1 MKRKGGKNGM
11 KCETFENY
19 LDGYLDGSLSELEQQ
34 AMQEHM
40 QNCPGCRKRYE
51 EQRLLLEE
59 LRHLDDGVRAPE
71 GLVAGTMERIRRE
84 RQPRRRT
91 RPYWIG
97 GGIAAALCLTLAV
110 GTLLGGTFRATSS
123 APKTSL
129 MNMAA
134 TADTSW
140 DSAGGGE
147 SYAET
152 EEAVEAPAAPPPNA
166 AMAMDAGAATANTA
180 TANTATADGASA
192 DGARSAETPEYGLK
206 IIREARIEMQ
216 TENYSED
223 MAALEELV
231 TSMGGFITSREEWGS
246 EQSAETGEN
255 PRTLSLTLRIP
266 SDQLDAFVEQAKQV
280 GIVTASSISE
290 TDVTD
295 QYTDTDRRLQAYQKQ
310 YDRVLE
316 MMDQATTVEELIQIE
331 SELSRLEMEI
341 ESCQG
346 TLNYWDARV
355 NYSTVYIYVDEVR
368 RAISANPSLGERMRT
383 ALANSWDDFTQGCQD
398 LVVNLYAAIPYI
410 AVWIVVLAAAGGIA
424 ALIVRKV
431 RKGRRK

>member
-1 MKRKGGKNGM
+1 M

-19 LDGYLDGSLSELEQQ
+19 LDGYLDGSLSELEQL

-97 GGIAAALCLTLAV
+97 GGIAAALCLTLAL
-110 GTLLGGTFRATSS
+110 GTLLGGAMNATSS

-180 TANTATADGASA
+180 TADGASA
-192 DGARSAETPEYGLK
+192 DGAASRSAETPEYGLK
-206 IIREARIEMQ
+206 IIREATIEMQ

-410 AVWIVVLAAAGGIA
+410 VVWIVVLAAAGGIA
-424 ALIVRKV
+424 VLIVRKV

>member
-1 MKRKGGKNGM
+1 M

-180 TANTATADGASA
+180 TADGASA
-192 DGARSAETPEYGLK
+192 DGAASRSAETPEYGLK
-206 IIREARIEMQ
+206 IIREATIQMQ

-424 ALIVRKV
+424 VLIVRKV

>member
-1 MKRKGGKNGM
+1 M

-152 EEAVEAPAAPPPNA
+152 GEAVEAPAAAPNA

-180 TANTATADGASA
+180 TADEASA
-192 DGARSAETPEYGLK
+192 DGAASRSAETPEYGLK
-206 IIREARIEMQ
+206 IIREATIQMQ

-424 ALIVRKV
+424 VLIVRKV

>member
-1 MKRKGGKNGM
+1 M

-110 GTLLGGTFRATSS
+110 GTFLGGAMNATSS

-166 AMAMDAGAATANTA
+166 AMAMDAGAA

-424 ALIVRKV
+424 VLIVRKV

>member
-1 MKRKGGKNGM
+1 M

-19 LDGYLDGSLSELEQQ
+19 LDGYLDGSLSELERQ

-152 EEAVEAPAAPPPNA
+152 EETVEAPAAPPPNA
-166 AMAMDAGAATANTA
+166 AMAMDAGAA

-206 IIREARIEMQ
+206 IIREATIQMQ

-316 MMDQATTVEELIQIE
+316 MMDRATTVEELIQIE

-410 AVWIVVLAAAGGIA
+410 VVWIVVLAAAGGIA
-424 ALIVRKV
+424 VLIVRKV

>member
-1 MKRKGGKNGM
+1 M

-84 RQPRRRT
+84 RRPRRRT

-97 GGIAAALCLTLAV
+97 GGIAAALCLTLAL
-110 GTLLGGTFRATSS
+110 GTLLGGAMNATSS

-134 TADTSW
+134 TTEMGW
-140 DSAGGGE
+140 DSASGGE
-147 SYAET
+147 SYAQT
-152 EEAVEAPAAPPPNA
+152 EETVEAPAEAPAAPAPNA
-166 AMAMDAGAATANTA
+166 ALAAMDAGAA
-180 TANTATADGASA
+180 ADGAAADDAAA
-192 DGARSAETPEYGLK
+192 DGTAARSAETPEYGLK
-206 IIREARIEMQ
+206 IIREATIQMQ

-280 GIVTASSISE
+280 GIVTSSSISE

-410 AVWIVVLAAAGGIA
+410 VVWIVVLAAAGGIA
-424 ALIVRKV
+424 VLIVRKV

>member
-1 MKRKGGKNGM
+1 M

-19 LDGYLDGSLSELEQQ
+19 LDGYLDGSLSELERQ

-110 GTLLGGTFRATSS
+110 GTLLGGAMNATSS

-134 TADTSW
+134 A
-140 DSAGGGE
+140 
-147 SYAET
+147 
-152 EEAVEAPAAPPPNA
+152 
-166 AMAMDAGAATANTA
+166 
-180 TANTATADGASA
+180 ADGTA
-192 DGARSAETPEYGLK
+192 ARSAETPEYGLK
-206 IIREARIEMQ
+206 IIREATIQMQ

-280 GIVTASSISE
+280 GIVTSSSISE

-410 AVWIVVLAAAGGIA
+410 VVWIVVLAAAGGIA
-424 ALIVRKV
+424 VLIVRKV

>member
-1 MKRKGGKNGM
+1 MSNPNRRG
-11 KCETFENY
+11 
-19 LDGYLDGSLSELEQQ
+19 
-34 AMQEHM
+34 AM
-40 QNCPGCRKRYE
+40 
-51 EQRLLLEE
+51 
-59 LRHLDDGVRAPE
+59 A
-71 GLVAGTMERIRRE
+71 LVSAS
-84 RQPRRRT
+84 
-91 RPYWIG
+91 
-97 GGIAAALCLTLAV
+97 LCLTLAV

-152 EEAVEAPAAPPPNA
+152 EEAVEAPAEAPAAPAPNA
-166 AMAMDAGAATANTA
+166 ALAAMDAGAAADDA
-180 TANTATADGASA
+180 AADGTA
-192 DGARSAETPEYGLK
+192 ARSAETPEYGLK
-206 IIREARIEMQ
+206 IIREATIQMQ

-410 AVWIVVLAAAGGIA
+410 VVWIVVLAAAGGIA
-424 ALIVRKV
+424 VLIVRKV

>member
-1 MKRKGGKNGM
+1 M

-166 AMAMDAGAATANTA
+166 AMAMDAGAA

-410 AVWIVVLAAAGGIA
+410 VVWIVVLAAAGGIA
-424 ALIVRKV
+424 VLIVRKV

>member
-110 GTLLGGTFRATSS
+110 GTFLGGAMNATSS

-166 AMAMDAGAATANTA
+166 AMAMDAGAA

-316 MMDQATTVEELIQIE
+316 MMDQVTTVEELIQIE

-424 ALIVRKV
+424 VLIVRKV

>member
-1 MKRKGGKNGM
+1 M

-110 GTLLGGTFRATSS
+110 GTFLGGAMNATSS

-180 TANTATADGASA
+180 TANTAAADGASA

-206 IIREARIEMQ
+206 IIREATIQMQ

>member
-1 MKRKGGKNGM
+1 M

-97 GGIAAALCLTLAV
+97 GGIAAALCLTLAL

-166 AMAMDAGAATANTA
+166 AMAMDAGAA

-424 ALIVRKV
+424 VLIVRKV

>member
-19 LDGYLDGSLSELEQQ
+19 LDGYLDGSLSELERQ

-166 AMAMDAGAATANTA
+166 AMAMDAGAA

-368 RAISANPSLGERMRT
+368 RAISANPSLGERMHT

-424 ALIVRKV
+424 VLIVRKV

>member
-1 MKRKGGKNGM
+1 
-11 KCETFENY
+11 
-19 LDGYLDGSLSELEQQ
+19 
-34 AMQEHM
+34 
-40 QNCPGCRKRYE
+40 
-51 EQRLLLEE
+51 
-59 LRHLDDGVRAPE
+59 
-71 GLVAGTMERIRRE
+71 
-84 RQPRRRT
+84 
-91 RPYWIG
+91 
-97 GGIAAALCLTLAV
+97 
-110 GTLLGGTFRATSS
+110 
-123 APKTSL
+123 
-129 MNMAA
+129 
-134 TADTSW
+134 
-140 DSAGGGE
+140 
-147 SYAET
+147 
-152 EEAVEAPAAPPPNA
+152 
-166 AMAMDAGAATANTA
+166 MDAGAAADDA
-180 TANTATADGASA
+180 AADGTA
-192 DGARSAETPEYGLK
+192 ARSAETPEYGLK
-206 IIREARIEMQ
+206 IIREATIQMQ

-280 GIVTASSISE
+280 GIVTSSSISE

-410 AVWIVVLAAAGGIA
+410 VVWIVVLAAAGGIA
-424 ALIVRKV
+424 VLIVRKV

>member
-110 GTLLGGTFRATSS
+110 GTLLGGAMNATSS

-140 DSAGGGE
+140 DSAGGGG

-166 AMAMDAGAATANTA
+166 AMAMDAGAA

>member
-1 MKRKGGKNGM
+1 M

-180 TANTATADGASA
+180 TADGASA
-192 DGARSAETPEYGLK
+192 DGAASRSAETPEYGLK
-206 IIREARIEMQ
+206 IIREATIQMQ

-316 MMDQATTVEELIQIE
+316 MMDRATTVEELIQIE

-355 NYSTVYIYVDEVR
+355 NYSTVYIYMDEVR

-410 AVWIVVLAAAGGIA
+410 VVWIVVLAAAGGIA
-424 ALIVRKV
+424 VLIVRKV

>member
-1 MKRKGGKNGM
+1 M

-180 TANTATADGASA
+180 TADGASA
-192 DGARSAETPEYGLK
+192 DGAASRSAETPEYGLK

-383 ALANSWDDFTQGCQD
+383 ALATSWDDFTQGCQD

-410 AVWIVVLAAAGGIA
+410 AVWIVVLAATGGIA
-424 ALIVRKV
+424 VLIVRKV

>member
-1 MKRKGGKNGM
+1 M

-19 LDGYLDGSLSELEQQ
+19 LDGYLDGSLSDLERL

-110 GTLLGGTFRATSS
+110 GTLLGGAMNATSS

-166 AMAMDAGAATANTA
+166 AMAMDAGAAADDA
-180 TANTATADGASA
+180 AADGTA
-192 DGARSAETPEYGLK
+192 ARSAETPEYGLK
-206 IIREARIEMQ
+206 IIREATIQMQ

-280 GIVTASSISE
+280 GIVTSSSISE

-410 AVWIVVLAAAGGIA
+410 VVWIVVLAAAGGIA
-424 ALIVRKV
+424 VLIVRKV

>member
-1 MKRKGGKNGM
+1 M

-166 AMAMDAGAATANTA
+166 AMAMDAGAA

-424 ALIVRKV
+424 VLIVRKV

>member
-1 MKRKGGKNGM
+1 M

-166 AMAMDAGAATANTA
+166 AMAMDAGAATANTV

-192 DGARSAETPEYGLK
+192 DGAASRSAETPEYGLK
-206 IIREARIEMQ
+206 IIREATIQMQ

-410 AVWIVVLAAAGGIA
+410 VVWIVVLAAAGGIA
-424 ALIVRKV
+424 VLIVHKV

>member
-1 MKRKGGKNGM
+1 M

-110 GTLLGGTFRATSS
+110 GTFLGGAMNATSS

-180 TANTATADGASA
+180 TADGASA

-206 IIREARIEMQ
+206 IIREATIQMQ

-424 ALIVRKV
+424 VLIVRKV

>member
-1 MKRKGGKNGM
+1 M

-19 LDGYLDGSLSELEQQ
+19 LDGYLDGSLSELERQ

-180 TANTATADGASA
+180 TADGASA

-206 IIREARIEMQ
+206 IIREATIQMQ

-410 AVWIVVLAAAGGIA
+410 VVWIVVLAAAGGIA
-424 ALIVRKV
+424 VLIVRKV

>member
-1 MKRKGGKNGM
+1 M

-110 GTLLGGTFRATSS
+110 GTFLGGAMNATSS

-166 AMAMDAGAATANTA
+166 AMAMDAGAA

-410 AVWIVVLAAAGGIA
+410 VVWIVVLAAAGGIA
-424 ALIVRKV
+424 VLIVRKV

>member
-1 MKRKGGKNGM
+1 M

-180 TANTATADGASA
+180 TADGASA

-206 IIREARIEMQ
+206 IIREATIQMQ

-231 TSMGGFITSREEWGS
+231 TSLGGFITSREEWGS

-310 YDRVLE
+310 YNRVLE

-424 ALIVRKV
+424 VLIVRKV

>member
-1 MKRKGGKNGM
+1 M

-19 LDGYLDGSLSELEQQ
+19 LDGYLDGSLSELERQ

-180 TANTATADGASA
+180 TADGASA

-206 IIREARIEMQ
+206 IIREATIQMQ

>member
-1 MKRKGGKNGM
+1 M

-180 TANTATADGASA
+180 TADGASA
-192 DGARSAETPEYGLK
+192 DGAASRSAETPEYGLK

-398 LVVNLYAAIPYI
+398 LVVNLCAAIPYI
-410 AVWIVVLAAAGGIA
+410 VVWIVVLAAAGGIA

>member
-1 MKRKGGKNGM
+1 M

-40 QNCPGCRKRYE
+40 QNCPGCRKQYE

-84 RQPRRRT
+84 RRPRRRT

-180 TANTATADGASA
+180 TADGASA

-206 IIREARIEMQ
+206 IIREATIQMQ

>member
-1 MKRKGGKNGM
+1 M

-97 GGIAAALCLTLAV
+97 GGIAAALCLTLAL
-110 GTLLGGTFRATSS
+110 GTFLGGAMNATSS

-180 TANTATADGASA
+180 TADGASA
-192 DGARSAETPEYGLK
+192 DGAASRSAETPEYGLK

-398 LVVNLYAAIPYI
+398 LVVNLCAAIPYI
-410 AVWIVVLAAAGGIA
+410 VVWIVVLAAAGGIA

>member
-1 MKRKGGKNGM
+1 M

-180 TANTATADGASA
+180 TADGASA
-192 DGARSAETPEYGLK
+192 DGAASRSAETPEYGLK

-410 AVWIVVLAAAGGIA
+410 VVWIVVLAAAGGIA
-424 ALIVRKV
+424 VLIVRKV

>member
-1 MKRKGGKNGM
+1 M

-84 RQPRRRT
+84 RQPRHRT

-166 AMAMDAGAATANTA
+166 AMAMDAGAA

-410 AVWIVVLAAAGGIA
+410 VVWIVVLAAAGGIA
-424 ALIVRKV
+424 VLIVRKV

>member
-1 MKRKGGKNGM
+1 M

-40 QNCPGCRKRYE
+40 QNCHGCRKRYE

-97 GGIAAALCLTLAV
+97 GGIAAALCLTLAL
-110 GTLLGGTFRATSS
+110 GTFLGGAMNATSS
-123 APKTSL
+123 APQTPL

-134 TADTSW
+134 TTEMGW

-152 EEAVEAPAAPPPNA
+152 EETVEAPAEAPAAPAPNA
-166 AMAMDAGAATANTA
+166 AMAMDAGAAADDA
-180 TANTATADGASA
+180 AADGTA
-192 DGARSAETPEYGLK
+192 ARSAETPEYGLK
-206 IIREARIEMQ
+206 IIREATIQMQ

-383 ALANSWDDFTQGCQD
+383 AL
-398 LVVNLYAAIPYI
+398 PYI
-410 AVWIVVLAAAGGIA
+410 VVWIVVLAAAGGIA
-424 ALIVRKV
+424 VLIVRKV

>member
-1 MKRKGGKNGM
+1 
-11 KCETFENY
+11 
-19 LDGYLDGSLSELEQQ
+19 
-34 AMQEHM
+34 
-40 QNCPGCRKRYE
+40 
-51 EQRLLLEE
+51 
-59 LRHLDDGVRAPE
+59 
-71 GLVAGTMERIRRE
+71 
-84 RQPRRRT
+84 
-91 RPYWIG
+91 
-97 GGIAAALCLTLAV
+97 
-110 GTLLGGTFRATSS
+110 
-123 APKTSL
+123 

-166 AMAMDAGAATANTA
+166 AMAMDAGAA

-424 ALIVRKV
+424 VLIVRKV

>member
-1 MKRKGGKNGM
+1 M

-180 TANTATADGASA
+180 TADEASA
-192 DGARSAETPEYGLK
+192 DGAASRSAETPEYGLK

-410 AVWIVVLAAAGGIA
+410 VVWIVVLAAAGGIA
-424 ALIVRKV
+424 VLVVRKV